1 MSTISTLVGRVAEV
15 GLSGMKAP
23 SLVMRVG
30 PNVATASADE
40 FSALTDVPLFLGYML
55 SYLLQGILIVQVF
68 IYYLSFRRTDPLY
81 MKITVF
87 SVFFTET
94 LSVVFAT
101 LIIIMSII
109 KYGDLSNSVETWG
122 FKIVAVLCGICST
135 MVHAFYSWRIRILKG
150 SWWIVGA
157 IMTLSVIQCIMV
169 TISGLGVFQGQY
181 SGFLGSGTES
191 LKDSGVISINVLWLA
206 GSGVADIIIA
216 TTLLYLLKRV
226 TTRLSLKSRTA
237 TRVERVMG
245 TAIDTGMITAI
256 AACIELMFFLI
267 LPNSLVHF
275 VIFYTLPKLYAN
287 CLMATLNAR
296 LTVPGRQFRESRSA
310 WDTVISE
317 HGVDDF
323 FGSPDAEKRASASI
337 IAFNNIQEVGRRRSS
352 SGASFMDIERNFY
365 AEVAVKR
372 SSILGSRSTMT
383 TDFAREYD
391 AVTVEQAYRA
401 QFVPA
406 TDVNLA
412 HVSPGTS
419 PNRIQEIALPE
430 SRRESLVIFD
440 STSRRNSGWTVDFEA
455 KDTPEP
461 GSPTSTSPGVMLDSE
476 SSNSTTTLSTEPP
489 DQAAVVTTTL
499 VSDSRSSSSSTI
511 RLLPKIPTSAEPF
524 MKLEPVRAPEPTHH
538 F

>member
-1 MSTISTLVGRVAEV
+1 MSTISTLVGRVSGD
-15 GLSGMKAP
+15 GLSGMKVS

-30 PNVATASADE
+30 PNLENASPDE
-40 FSALTDVPLFLGYML
+40 FSALTDVPLFLGYMF
-55 SYLLQGILIVQVF
+55 SYLLQGILVVQVF

-101 LIIIMSII
+101 MIIVMSII
-109 KYGDLSNSVETWG
+109 RYGDLSNSIDTWG

-150 SWWIVGA
+150 SWWIIVA
-157 IMTLSVIQCIMV
+157 VMTLSVVQCIMV

-181 SGFLGSGTES
+181 AGFLGAGTES
-191 LKDSGVISINVLWLA
+191 LTDSGVISINVLWLA

-226 TTRLSLKSRTA
+226 TARLPLRSRTA

-256 AACIELMFFLI
+256 AAIIELIFFLI

-296 LTVPGRQFRESRSA
+296 LTVPGRGFRESGAA
-310 WDTVISE
+310 WDSVIPE
-317 HGVDDF
+317 HGALHDDF
-323 FGSPDAEKRASASI
+323 FGPLDEKKRESASI
-337 IAFNNIQEVGRRRSS
+337 IAFNNIQEVSRRRSS
-352 SGASFMDIERNFY
+352 SGASFMDIEKNFY

-372 SSILGSRSTMT
+372 SSILGSRSTMM
-383 TDFAREYD
+383 TDIAREYD

-406 TDVNLA
+406 TDVTLA

-419 PNRIQEIALPE
+419 PSRNQDIPLSE

-440 STSRRNSGWTVDFEA
+440 SSSRRNSGWTDFDA
-455 KDTPEP
+455 KDSQEP
-461 GSPTSTSPGVMLDSE
+461 GSPASTSPSVMMDSE
-476 SSNSTTTLSTEPP
+476 SLISTTQSSEPP
-489 DQAAVVTTTL
+489 DQMTVVTTTL
-499 VSDSRSSSSSTI
+499 VSDSRSSSI
-511 RLLPKIPTSAEPF
+511 RLLPKIPTSSEPF
-524 MKLEPVRAPEPTHH
+524 MNLEPVRAPEPTHH